1 MAGAA
6 PASAST
12 RRRSSPSS
20 LAHCQTVAAVFAADG
35 DTVVITGRRPEPL
48 HAAADQLGP
57 GVRPVVC
64 DGTDPAQVQAVRT
77 QLPETVDVL
86 VHCAGG
92 NTDFDRPEPNDL
104 ESLAASWR
112 ANLDANLITAVLMT
126 AAVRDRL
133 VDGGTVVNIG
143 SIAADKGAGAYGAAK
158 AGVASWNIDIAAQLG
173 PQGVTATSSPPPR
186 LHRRHRVLPRQAHR
200 RPPRRSD
207 RRHQHQA
214 RRHPRRRRRHR
225 ALPRLPSRPTDH
237 RAGHRGQRRERT
249 TR

>member
-1 MAGAA
+1 
-6 PASAST
+6 
-12 RRRSSPSS
+12 
-20 LAHCQTVAAVFAADG
+20 VAAVFAADG

-173 PQGVTATSSPPPR
+173 PQGVTATSSPPPGYIADTEFFR
-186 LHRRHRVLPRQAHR
+186 DKLTD
-200 RPPRRSD
+200 D
-207 RRHQHQA
+207 RRD
-214 RRHPRRRRRHR
+214 
-225 ALPRLPSRPTDH
+225 ALIAATNTK
-237 RAGHRGQRRERT
+237 RAGTPDDVAGTVHFLASPAARQITGQVIAVNGENAPPAEPT
-249 TR
+249 TSRCRIPLPDAPHCRVAY